1 MDKSPSRN
9 VLGGALWINLA
20 NTVRMREHQVTDML
34 EEPGYLDEWLRD
46 NELHGLSNT
55 GGAAFS
61 APPEDLLPE
70 LLRLRGVC
78 RLVLEDVDHDGTL
91 SEEAFAAIRAE
102 ASRLD
107 VALRAERDAQGLPHL
122 ITYGQTAVQDV
133 LYPIVRSMFET
144 LASVSLDRIRICEH
158 DDCILHFV
166 DTSKSGKRRW
176 CSMETCGNRH
186 KAAEFYAKKKQ
197 QRGN

>member
-20 NTVRMREHQVTDML
+20 NTVRMRGHRVTDML
-34 EEPGYLDEWLRD
+34 EEPGYLDEWLHD
-46 NELHGLSNT
+46 NELHGLNNT
-55 GGAAFS
+55 AGAGS
-61 APPEDLLPE
+61 AVPREDLLPE

-78 RLVLEDVDHDGTL
+78 RLVLEDLDHGGTL
-91 SEEAFAAIRAE
+91 SDEAFAAMEAE

-133 LYPIVRSMFET
+133 LYPIVRSLFET
-144 LASVSLDRIRICEH
+144 LASVSSDRIRICEH

-176 CSMETCGNRH
+176 CSMDTCGNRH

-197 QRGN
+197 RGN

>member
-20 NTVRMREHQVTDML
+20 NTVRMREHRVTDML
-34 EEPGYLDEWLRD
+34 EESGYLDEWLHD
-46 NELHGLSNT
+46 NELHGLNT
-55 GGAAFS
+55 AGGDS
-61 APPEDLLPE
+61 AVPREDLLPE

-78 RLVLEDVDHDGTL
+78 RLVLEDLDHGGTL
-91 SEEAFAAIRAE
+91 SDETFAAMKIE

-107 VALRAERDAQGLPHL
+107 VALRAERDAQGTPFL
-122 ITYGQTAVQDV
+122 ITYGQTAVQGV
-133 LYPIVRSMFET
+133 LYPIVRSLFET
-144 LASVSLDRIRICEH
+144 LASVSSDRIRICEH

-176 CSMETCGNRH
+176 CSMDTCGNRH

-197 QRGN
+197 RGN